1 MSVSYKP
8 HRPTAKRLL
17 NQIGSRYALSNMV
30 LLFFLLPAYGTGLI
44 FEAIRL
50 ETTFLER
57 FAVATAGYL
66 ATILI
71 LIAARTTWPGESDKS
86 RPGFVLATFL
96 VAGAFRGVTILIAE
110 LITGQHQA
118 GEEFYRLLGGPVF
131 TFVTLTVG
139 AVLASN
145 YQRHRESLS
154 ALADERYRLQIRT
167 AGIRAKV
174 QIQRDELQSKVRNLL
189 DPAIAKIQA
198 NLSGQSSIA
207 VINSLQSTVDEVVR
221 PLSLEVADTTDE
233 LEAVSGKAV
242 LKEKAAVPKRIML
255 GEFLVPFWAAL
266 ISSVISTPV
275 AFIFEEPLGA
285 LSIIASIFASLF
297 LCLGLIQKLTMSV
310 PIKPE
315 LACVIVPVIYTIS
328 LSPIYLIADS
338 LDWAVSVEQ
347 IHSLL
352 LFGAVVGGTAFAAQ
366 FAQLQR
372 KTTTEKLA
380 AVNQELEILNAS
392 LRQELW
398 LNRRRT
404 ASVLHGPV
412 QAALFASAM
421 KLSQTAEPTPELVVE
436 VERDIQD
443 ALEKLNNPNNLEGEE
458 ISTVLEQIVEIWSDA
473 AQITISFSE
482 ELERAL
488 LRKPL
493 ASEALIE
500 ISREFINNAIK
511 HGKAETVSLRVFK
524 VDPYRLAVEVTDDG
538 QGAPPGAKPG
548 FGSKLLTEL
557 SLSWNQSRVENKTVS
572 YAEIV
577 LGQDN
582 WN

>member
-1 MSVSYKP
+1 MSDSYKP

-17 NQIGSRYALSNMV
+17 NQIGSRYALSNQV
-30 LLFFLLPAYGTGLI
+30 LLFFLIPAYGTGFV
-44 FEAIRL
+44 FETLRL
-50 ETTFLER
+50 DTTFLER
-57 FAVATAGYL
+57 FLVATAGYL
-66 ATILI
+66 ATISV
-71 LIAARTTWPGESDKS
+71 LIAARTIWPGEKNKS
-86 RPGFVLATFL
+86 RPGFVLAVFL
-96 VAGAFRGVTILIAE
+96 IAGAFRGVTILIAD
-110 LITGQHQA
+110 IWTMQHQS
-118 GEEFYRLLGGPVF
+118 GEELFRLLGGPVF
-131 TFVTLTVG
+131 TFVTLTVA

-154 ALADERYRLQIRT
+154 ALADERYRLQIRS

-174 QIQRDELQSKVRNLL
+174 QIQREELLSKVRNLL
-189 DPAIAKIQA
+189 DPAISKIQA
-198 NLSGQSSIA
+198 TLSGQSSIA

-242 LKEKAAVPKRIML
+242 LREKAAIPNRIML
-255 GEFLVPFWAAL
+255 GEFLVPLWAAL
-266 ISSVISTPV
+266 ISSIIAVPV
-275 AFIFEEPLGA
+275 AFLLEEPLNA
-285 LSIIASIFASLF
+285 LSIIASIFGSML
-297 LCLGLIQKLTMSV
+297 LCLGLIHKLTMSLPV
-310 PIKPE
+310 KPFFAY
-315 LACVIVPVIYTIS
+315 LIVPVIYAIS
-328 LSPIYLIADS
+328 LSPIYLIAD
-338 LDWAVSVEQ
+338 LLEWDVSVEQ
-347 IHSLL
+347 IHALL
-352 LFGAVVGGTAFAAQ
+352 LFGAVVGGTTFAAQ

-380 AVNQELEILNAS
+380 GVNQQLEILNAS

-421 KLSQTAEPTPELVVE
+421 KLSQTAEPTPELVAE
-436 VERDIQD
+436 VEKDIED
-443 ALEKLNNPNNLEGEE
+443 AIEKLNNPSNLEGEE
-458 ISTVLEQIVEIWSDA
+458 ISAVLEQIVEIWSDA

-482 ELERAL
+482 ELERTL
-488 LRKPL
+488 SCQPL

-511 HGKAETVSLRVFK
+511 HGKAENVSLRVFR

-538 QGAPPGAKPG
+538 QGVPPGAKPG

-557 SLSWNQSRVENKTVS
+557 SLSWRQSRVENRTVS

-577 LGQDN
+577 LGQES
-582 WN
+582 

>member
-1 MSVSYKP
+1 MSDSYKP

-17 NQIGSRYALSNMV
+17 NQIGSRYALSNQV
-30 LLFFLLPAYGTGLI
+30 LLFFLIPAYGTGFV
-44 FEAIRL
+44 FETLRL
-50 ETTFLER
+50 DTTFLER
-57 FAVATAGYL
+57 FLVATAGYL
-66 ATILI
+66 ATISV
-71 LIAARTTWPGESDKS
+71 LIAARTIWPGEKNKS
-86 RPGFVLATFL
+86 RPGFVLAVFL
-96 VAGAFRGVTILIAE
+96 IAGAFRGVTILIAD
-110 LITGQHQA
+110 IWTMQHQS
-118 GEEFYRLLGGPVF
+118 GEELFRLLGGPVF
-131 TFVTLTVG
+131 TFVTLTVA

-154 ALADERYRLQIRT
+154 ALADERYRLQIRS

-174 QIQRDELQSKVRNLL
+174 QIQREELLSKVRNLL
-189 DPAIAKIQA
+189 DPAISKIQA
-198 NLSGQSSIA
+198 TLSGQSSIA

-242 LKEKAAVPKRIML
+242 LREKAAIPNRIML
-255 GEFLVPFWAAL
+255 GEFLVPLWAAL
-266 ISSVISTPV
+266 ISSIIAVPV
-275 AFIFEEPLGA
+275 AFLLEEPLNA
-285 LSIIASIFASLF
+285 LSIIASIFGSML
-297 LCLGLIQKLTMSV
+297 LCLGLIHKLTMSLPV
-310 PIKPE
+310 KPFFAY
-315 LACVIVPVIYTIS
+315 LIVPVIYAIS
-328 LSPIYLIADS
+328 LSPIYLIAD
-338 LDWAVSVEQ
+338 LLEWDVSVEQ
-347 IHSLL
+347 IHALL
-352 LFGAVVGGTAFAAQ
+352 LFGAVVGGTTFAAQ

-380 AVNQELEILNAS
+380 GVNQQLEILNAS

-421 KLSQTAEPTPELVVE
+421 KLSQTAEPTPELVAE
-436 VERDIQD
+436 VEKDIED
-443 ALEKLNNPNNLEGEE
+443 AIEKLNNPSNLEGEE
-458 ISTVLEQIVEIWSDA
+458 ISAVLEQIVEIWSDA

-482 ELERAL
+482 ELELAL
-488 LRKPL
+488 ARRPL

-511 HGKAETVSLRVFK
+511 HGKAEHVSLRVFR

-538 QGAPPGAKPG
+538 QGVPPGAKPG

-557 SLSWNQSRVENKTVS
+557 SLSWSQSRQDNKTFS

-577 LGQDN
+577 LGQES
-582 WN
+582 

>member
-1 MSVSYKP
+1 MSDSYKP

-17 NQIGSRYALSNMV
+17 NQIGSRYALSNQV
-30 LLFFLLPAYGTGLI
+30 LLFFLIPAYGTGFV
-44 FEAIRL
+44 FETLRL
-50 ETTFLER
+50 DTTFLER
-57 FAVATAGYL
+57 FLVATAGYL
-66 ATILI
+66 ATISV
-71 LIAARTTWPGESDKS
+71 LIAARTIWPGEKNKS
-86 RPGFVLATFL
+86 RPGFVLAVFL
-96 VAGAFRGVTILIAE
+96 IAGAFRGVTILIAD
-110 LITGQHQA
+110 IWTMQHQS
-118 GEEFYRLLGGPVF
+118 GEELFRLLGGPVF
-131 TFVTLTVG
+131 TFVTLTVA

-154 ALADERYRLQIRT
+154 ALADERYRLQIRS

-174 QIQRDELQSKVRNLL
+174 QIQREELLSKVRNLL
-189 DPAIAKIQA
+189 DPAISKIQA
-198 NLSGQSSIA
+198 TLSGQSSIA

-242 LKEKAAVPKRIML
+242 LREKAAIPNRIML
-255 GEFLVPFWAAL
+255 GEFLVPLWAAL
-266 ISSVISTPV
+266 ISSIIAVPV
-275 AFIFEEPLGA
+275 AFLLEEPLNA
-285 LSIIASIFASLF
+285 LSIIASIFGSML
-297 LCLGLIQKLTMSV
+297 LCLGLIHKLTMSLPV
-310 PIKPE
+310 KPFFAY
-315 LACVIVPVIYTIS
+315 LIVPVIYAIS
-328 LSPIYLIADS
+328 LSPIYLIAD
-338 LDWAVSVEQ
+338 LLEWDVSVEQ
-347 IHSLL
+347 IHALL
-352 LFGAVVGGTAFAAQ
+352 LFGAVVGGTTFAAQ

-380 AVNQELEILNAS
+380 GVNQQLEILNAS

-421 KLSQTAEPTPELVVE
+421 KLSQTAEPTPELVAE
-436 VERDIQD
+436 VEKDIED
-443 ALEKLNNPNNLEGEE
+443 AIEKLNNPSNLEGEE
-458 ISTVLEQIVEIWSDA
+458 ISAVLEQIVEIWSDA

-482 ELERAL
+482 ELERTL
-488 LRKPL
+488 SRQPL

-511 HGKAETVSLRVFK
+511 HGKAENVSLRVFR

-538 QGAPPGAKPG
+538 QGVPPGAKPG

-557 SLSWNQSRVENKTVS
+557 SLSWSQSRQDNKTFS

-577 LGQDN
+577 LGQEN
-582 WN
+582 

>member
-1 MSVSYKP
+1 MSDSYKP

-17 NQIGSRYALSNMV
+17 NQIGSRYALSNQV
-30 LLFFLLPAYGTGLI
+30 LLFFLIPAYGTGFV
-44 FEAIRL
+44 FETLRL
-50 ETTFLER
+50 DTTFLER
-57 FAVATAGYL
+57 FLVATAGYL
-66 ATILI
+66 ATISV
-71 LIAARTTWPGESDKS
+71 LIAARTIWPGEKNKS
-86 RPGFVLATFL
+86 RPGFVLAVFL
-96 VAGAFRGVTILIAE
+96 IAGAFRGVTILIAD
-110 LITGQHQA
+110 IWTMQHQS
-118 GEEFYRLLGGPVF
+118 GEELFRLLGGPVF
-131 TFVTLTVG
+131 TFVTLTVA

-154 ALADERYRLQIRT
+154 ALADERYRLQIRS

-174 QIQRDELQSKVRNLL
+174 QIQREELLSKVRNLL
-189 DPAIAKIQA
+189 DPAISKIQA
-198 NLSGQSSIA
+198 TLSGQSSIA

-242 LKEKAAVPKRIML
+242 LREKAAIPNRIML
-255 GEFLVPFWAAL
+255 GEFLVPLWAAL
-266 ISSVISTPV
+266 ISSIIAVPV
-275 AFIFEEPLGA
+275 AFLLEEPLNA
-285 LSIIASIFASLF
+285 LSIIASIFGSML
-297 LCLGLIQKLTMSV
+297 LCLGLIHKLTMSLPV
-310 PIKPE
+310 KPFFAY
-315 LACVIVPVIYTIS
+315 LIVPVIYAIS
-328 LSPIYLIADS
+328 LSPIYLIAD
-338 LDWAVSVEQ
+338 LLEWDVSVEQ
-347 IHSLL
+347 IHALL
-352 LFGAVVGGTAFAAQ
+352 LFGAVVGGTTFAAQ

-380 AVNQELEILNAS
+380 GVNQQLEILNAS

-421 KLSQTAEPTPELVVE
+421 KLSQTAEPTPELVAE
-436 VERDIQD
+436 VEKDIED
-443 ALEKLNNPNNLEGEE
+443 AIEKLNNPSNLEGEE
-458 ISTVLEQIVEIWSDA
+458 ISAVLEQIVEIWSDA

-482 ELERAL
+482 ELERTL
-488 LRKPL
+488 SRQPL

-511 HGKAETVSLRVFK
+511 HGKAENVSLRVFR

-538 QGAPPGAKPG
+538 QGVPPGAKPG

-557 SLSWNQSRVENKTVS
+557 SLSWRQSRVENRTVS

-577 LGQDN
+577 LGQES
-582 WN
+582 

>member
-1 MSVSYKP
+1 MSDSYKP

-17 NQIGSRYALSNMV
+17 NQIGSRYALSNLV
-30 LLFFLLPAYGTGLI
+30 LLFFLIPAYGTGFV
-44 FEAIRL
+44 FEALRL

-57 FAVATAGYL
+57 FVVATVGYL
-66 ATILI
+66 ATIST
-71 LIAARTTWPGESDKS
+71 LIAARTIWPGDKNKS
-86 RPGFVLATFL
+86 RPGFVLAVFL
-96 VAGAFRGVTILIAE
+96 IAGAFRGVTILTAE
-110 LITGQHQA
+110 IITGQHQP
-118 GEEFYRLLGGPVF
+118 GEELFRLLGGPVF

-154 ALADERYRLQIRT
+154 ELADERYRLQIRS

-174 QIQRDELQSKVRNLL
+174 QIQREELQSKVRNLL
-189 DPAIAKIQA
+189 DPAISKIQA
-198 NLSGQSSIA
+198 SLSGQSSVA
-207 VINSLQSTVDEVVR
+207 VISSLQSTVDEVVR
-221 PLSLEVADTTDE
+221 PLSLEVADTADE

-242 LKEKAAVPKRIML
+242 LKEKAPLPSRIFL
-255 GEFLVPFWAAL
+255 GEFLVPLWAAL
-266 ISSVISTPV
+266 IGSIGLV
-275 AFIFEEPLGA
+275 AAAFLIEEPFNSLV
-285 LSIIASIFASLF
+285 IIFSTFFSML
-297 LCLGLIQKLTMSV
+297 LCLGLIQKLTMKLPV
-310 PIKPE
+310 HPIIAFFIIP
-315 LACVIVPVIYTIS
+315 
-328 LSPIYLIADS
+328 PIYALS
-338 LDWAVSVEQ
+338 LAPMYVVSDLLQWNVSTEQ
-347 IHSLL
+347 IHALL

-380 AVNQELEILNAS
+380 GVNQQLEILNAS

-421 KLSQTAEPTPELVVE
+421 KLSQTAEPTPELVAE
-436 VERDIQD
+436 VEKDIQD
-443 ALEKLNNPNNLEGEE
+443 ALEKLNNPSNLEGEE
-458 ISTVLEQIVEIWSDA
+458 ISAVLEQIVDIWSDA

-488 LRKPL
+488 SRRPL

-511 HGKAETVSLRVFK
+511 HGKAENVSLRVFR

-538 QGAPPGAKPG
+538 QGVPPGAKPG

-557 SLSWNQSRVENKTVS
+557 SLSWNQSRQENKTVS

-577 LGQDN
+577 LGQEN
-582 WN
+582 